1 EFPHGDEELKR
12 FVQTMK
18 PVLGLS
24 HPNLIGFQGAGKTGP
39 YCWIAMEYIEGE
51 SLVQVLERVSSPG
64 KLSWKHALRIGIHV
78 GRALQFI
85 HEHHLTHAHVVPSN
99 ILIRLSDKTVKLG
112 GLLVSKAL
120 AGSQLQVARR
130 KAMTVAEL
138 PYMAPERTE
147 PGAFV
152 DSLYDVYDLGTSS

>member
-1 EFPHGDEELKR
+1 
-12 FVQTMK
+12 
-18 PVLGLS
+18 
-24 HPNLIGFQGAGKTGP
+24 
-39 YCWIAMEYIEGE
+39 
-51 SLVQVLERVSSPG
+51 
-64 KLSWKHALRIGIHV
+64 
-78 GRALQFI
+78 
-85 HEHHLTHAHVVPSN
+85 
-99 ILIRLSDKTVKLG
+99 LSDKTVKLG

-152 DSLYDVYDLGTSS
+152 DSLSDVYGLGASIYARLACRPPFQGATPEETVQQIRHGTLVKPTEYQESIPGPLEKAVMRMLARHQEDRYQTMKELVGDLENIAEEEEVEM